1 MHASL
6 EMPSLCVELDDD
18 DCDSIEPDALSFAIP
33 VGKLFLSIK
42 KKMSSSHY
50 DH

>member
-18 DCDSIEPDALSFAIP
+18 DCDADETEALSFAIP
-33 VGKLFLSIK
+33 VGK
-42 KKMSSSHY
+42 
-50 DH
+50 

>member
-18 DCDSIEPDALSFAIP
+18 DCDTDGPNALSFAIP
-33 VGKLFLSIK
+33 VGK
-42 KKMSSSHY
+42 
-50 DH
+50 